1 MSDFYKDAPLYNSLL
16 RRADEGASRFHM
28 PGHKGKEVFPSL
40 LSGAQYIDFTELYG
54 TGNLYDGIPP
64 ISDAEEL
71 AARLWGVADAF
82 YLTGGATQGILTSL
96 LLASR
101 RCGKILLDRGCH
113 KSVYNAISLFNLEYT
128 SVSGNISEPFGIFSP
143 ISPET
148 IDEALSHD
156 PSVGA
161 VVITSP
167 TYYGVIS
174 DIEGISKACKKHGA
188 MLIVDEAHGAHLPFH
203 EGFHG
208 ATRLG
213 ATLSV
218 CSLHKTLPALGQAA
232 LITSDGTIPPEE
244 IRSASAV
251 FGTSSPSYNIMASM
265 DLAVAFM
272 NRDGREKSRILEA
285 KVSEIRETINSKSRF
300 KALSDGALDPLR
312 LTVCTACG
320 GLCGYDAA
328 GILERD
334 FGIVCEMADMRNVLF
349 IITVADEV
357 CELSALLNSLLAL
370 SEKASGIED
379 TQEIPRIPTEAR
391 ISPNK
396 ALLSKPVNL
405 PLSDCAGKVSAATV
419 SIYPPGIPLIAPGE
433 VISDEHISHLLK
445 NGFFEDSLIPVII

>member
-1 MSDFYKDAPLYNSLL
+1 MSDFYKDAPLYNSLR
-16 RRADEGASRFHM
+16 RRADEGAFRFHM
-28 PGHKGKEVFPSL
+28 PGHKGKEVFPSP

-71 AARLWGVADAF
+71 AAKHWGVKDAF

-101 RCGKILLDRGCH
+101 RCKKILLDRGCH
-113 KSVYNAISLFNLEYT
+113 KSVHNAIALFNLEYT
-128 SVSGNISEPFGIFSP
+128 PVSGDITEPFGIFSP

-148 IDEALSHD
+148 VDKALSDD
-156 PSVGA
+156 PSIGA

-174 DIEGISKACKKHGA
+174 DTAEISKACRKHGA

-203 EGFHG
+203 EGFCG
-208 ATRLG
+208 AVKQG

-232 LITSDGTIPPEE
+232 MITSDGTISPEE

-272 NRDGREKSRILEA
+272 NRDGREKSRVLEK
-285 KVSEIRETINSKSRF
+285 KVSEIREKINTRSRF
-300 KALSDGALDPLR
+300 RALSENRLDPLR
-312 LTVCTACG
+312 LTVCTACA
-320 GLCGYDAA
+320 GLCGYEAA

-349 IITVADEV
+349 IITVADEIH
-357 CELSALLNSLLAL
+357 ELEALSGALLAL
-370 SEKASGIED
+370 SENASGIQD
-379 TQEIPRIPTEAR
+379 TNELPNLSAEVRV
-391 ISPNK
+391 SPNE
-396 ALLSKPVNL
+396 ALLSKPQNL
-405 PLSDCAGKVSAATV
+405 PLCECSGKVSAATV
-419 SIYPPGIPLIAPGE
+419 SVYPPGIPLISPGE